1 MRMQEMYTRVPE
13 EWVRQLAAEQAMGRL
28 VSVRAD
34 GLPRIGLHNFVYAA
48 GRGRIELHCSRHDEQ
63 LPDLLERPRC
73 LFEVDEVMAVIPSY
87 WVDPTD
93 AGVATTYHRTAI
105 FECSARVIR
114 EPGELLTHLED
125 LMAKHQ
131 PEGGYD
137 ALRPGTRYAP
147 TLRALV
153 LVALDVVQVR
163 TKFKLGQ
170 NRSAALRRRIV
181 ESLRG
186 RNRPGDSRTADA
198 VERVL
203 ALEESEVAEP
213 A

>member
-1 MRMQEMYTRVPE
+1 MRMQEIYARVPHG
-13 EWVRQLAAEQAMGRL
+13 WVRELAAEQAMGRL

-34 GLPRIGLHNFVYAA
+34 GLPRIGLHNFVYAEE
-48 GRGRIELHCSRHDEQ
+48 RGRIELHLSRHDEQ

-93 AGVATTYHRTAI
+93 AGVATTYHRTVI
-105 FECSARVIR
+105 FECAARVVS

-131 PEGGYD
+131 PEGGYEP
-137 ALRPGTRYAP
+137 LRRGTRYVS

-153 LVALDVVQVR
+153 LVALDVVEVR

-170 NRSAALRRRIV
+170 NRSAAMRRRIV
-181 ESLRG
+181 GALRE
-186 RNRPGDSRTADA
+186 RDRAGDARTAEA

-203 ALEESEVAEP
+203 ALEEAYQP